1 MEVCKFALNIP
12 IFYTNFLEEDK
23 QQIPVRITTH
33 RHNSR
38 GTTPIVQEK
47 HFSMPAWSSST
58 VDSKRKSLDLCL
70 LNARS
75 VRNKTLAISD
85 FTTDLNI
92 DIMALTETWL
102 NSGDEAFI
110 TELCP
115 EGFKFIHAPRNNKNR
130 GGGVGLLFKKNL
142 QMKKKLCDSFL
153 SFECMDILLLNLINV
168 RIFVIYR
175 PPPSQVNGL
184 SVSLF
189 FAEFSQFLE
198 HIVILP
204 ETILILGDFNLH
216 VNAADDVNGKRF
228 LDLLLS
234 FNLKQHV
241 LCPTYNGRYTLDLMI
256 TRSDDLFVSDV
267 CTSDIVI
274 SDHSPVLCHLNLV
287 KPLSKTKF
295 VNFRNLKSLCL
306 DSFKRDISVSLACVD
321 NSDISKLVSHYHEV
335 LASTLNTHA
344 PLKRRAVTVRVKKAP
359 WYTPEIDL
367 QKKVRRRYERRW
379 RSTGLPSDKQKFSKQ
394 CAVVNKMLF
403 LSKQQYF
410 NSVVADNEND
420 QHSLFKTVSNLL
432 YPKQSPQYPP
442 SSDDTCLANSFI
454 QFFTDKIKGI
464 RQGFF
469 SCS

>member
-1 MEVCKFALNIP
+1 
-12 IFYTNFLEEDK
+12 
-23 QQIPVRITTH
+23 
-33 RHNSR
+33 
-38 GTTPIVQEK
+38 
-47 HFSMPAWSSST
+47 
-58 VDSKRKSLDLCL
+58 
-70 LNARS
+70 
-75 VRNKTLAISD
+75 
-85 FTTDLNI
+85 
-92 DIMALTETWL
+92 MALTEAWL
-102 NSGDEAFI
+102 NSDDEASI

-115 EGFKFIHAPRNNKNR
+115 EGFKFIHAPRSNNNR
-130 GGGVGLLFKKNL
+130 GGGVGLLFKNNL
-142 QMKKKLCDSFL
+142 QVKKKLCDSFS

-184 SVSLF
+184 TALLF

-204 ETILILGDFNLH
+204 EIIFILGDFNLH
-216 VNAADDVNGKRF
+216 VNAADDAYSKRF
-228 LDLLLS
+228 LDLLS

-241 LCPTYNGRYTLDLMI
+241 LCPTFNGRYTLDLMI
-256 TRSDDLFVSDV
+256 TRSDDLFLSDV

-274 SDHSPVLCHLNLV
+274 SDHSPVLCHLSLV

-295 VNFRNLKSLCL
+295 VAFRNLKSICL
-306 DSFKRDISVSLACVD
+306 DSFKRDISVSLACD
-321 NSDISKLVSHYHEV
+321 ENSDTSKLVSHYHEV
-335 LASTLNTHA
+335 LASTLNTYA
-344 PLKRRAVTVRVKKAP
+344 PLKRRAVTIRAKKVP

-379 RSTGLPSDKQKFSKQ
+379 RSTGHPSDKQKFSKQ

-410 NSVVADNEND
+410 NSVVAENEND

-432 YPKQSPQYPP
+432 YAKQNPQYPL
-442 SSDDTCLANSFI
+442 SSDDICLANSFI

-464 RQGFF
+464 RQGF
-469 SCS
+469 SSAPDTALSQLDIITCSSAFYCFQGSERR